1 MAACLVPA
9 STAQSPALLN
19 IPCVSCL
26 KPNRDCLS
34 SHFKEIERVN
44 KFNVLVKK
52 AVYLFS
58 LFFFFFSFLLESG
71 FFLFV
76 LFFTMLCVCVCVL
89 LCSKANQTYVYIY
102 ALFFVF
108 PSRFGYHRALG
119 RVPCAK
125 KAVHLI
131 QEHTH
136 PPPLSRINLGAS
148 GWLVVI
154 SENVLWEPSCFP

>member
-58 LFFFFFSFLLESG
+58 LFFFFIFIGVRFFFCLFCFLQ
-71 FFLFV
+71 
-76 LFFTMLCVCVCVL
+76 CCACVCVL